1 MVSPQRWVKFYMEQ
15 RFRNIRIT
23 PEHIGNA
30 LRSNFLRVPPNQ
42 REYSWKEKHVKAL
55 FDDLKNVITAK
66 GVEYFLGTIVV
77 SNQDDNDKP
86 RVVDGQQ
93 RLATTLIFIA
103 AVRDYLHSKQDV
115 EAAKLERIYMLSP
128 VLGEDDMAHLSLND
142 RDREYFNER
151 VLLSPSDPKRIA
163 AERLRP
169 TRPSHVQIDSAAK
182 TSKEYVRGLVKNLA
196 PDTAKTLL
204 LEWITFIDKNAVV
217 IWVEVPDD
225 RAAYTIFE
233 TMNDRGLDL
242 SAIDLIKNHLFNMA
256 DDQVDEAERKWSEL
270 IGTLE
275 SSQETDVVKEF
286 VRHYWISRNGST
298 RTQEL
303 FDEIKDRAPNK
314 TNAMELLSR
323 LHASAELYVALLN
336 PMHSAW
342 IGYTDRTRRNLMTLI
357 NFNVKQ
363 IRPILL
369 AVLERF
375 PKKEVESVL
384 RLAVSWSVRLLATGE
399 QGTGMVESG
408 YGRAAQRIT
417 NGEIKDA
424 QDLALDLTSTIPAD
438 DAFESA
444 FATMQVAKASMAR
457 YFLRA
462 LEQQAEGSAEPE
474 NIPNDDPLAI
484 NLEHVLPENP
494 ENGEWLAFDAEQRA
508 LLTQRLGN
516 MAILQRTPN
525 NDLGNNPFHEKR
537 PFYAQSSYILT
548 KELAQTSDWVPT
560 SVTDRQKRLATIA
573 TKTWPITL

>member
-1 MVSPQRWVKFYMEQ
+1 MVPPGRWAEFYMEQ
-15 RFRNIRIT
+15 RFRSIRIT
-23 PEHIGNA
+23 PEHIGSA
-30 LRSNFLRVPPNQ
+30 IRSKFLSVPPNQ
-42 REYSWKEKHVKAL
+42 REYSWKDKHVKAL

-66 GVEYFLGTIVV
+66 GAEYFLGTIVV
-77 SNQDDNDKP
+77 SKQDENDKP

-103 AVRDYLHSKQDV
+103 AVRDYLHSKQDG
-115 EAAKLERIYMLSP
+115 EASKIESIYMFSP
-128 VLGEDDMAHLSLND
+128 VLGEDDMPHLSLND
-142 RDREYFNER
+142 RDRVYFKER
-151 VLLSPSDPKRIA
+151 VLLSPSDPRRVS
-163 AERLRP
+163 AEKLKP
-169 TRPSHVQIDSAAK
+169 TRPSHVRLDVAAK
-182 TSKEYVRGLVKNLA
+182 TATEYVLTLTKGLS
-196 PDTAKTLL
+196 PETAKSLL
-204 LEWITFIDKNAVV
+204 LEWIAFIEKNAVV

-242 SAIDLIKNHLFNMA
+242 SATDLIKNHLFHMA
-256 DDQVDEAERKWSEL
+256 DDQAEEAERKWSEL

-275 SSQETDVVKEF
+275 SSQETDIVKDF
-286 VRHYWISRNGST
+286 VRHYWVSRNGST

-303 FDEIKDRAPNK
+303 FDEIKERAPNK
-314 TNAMELLSR
+314 TNAMELLSK

-336 PMHSAW
+336 PMHTAW
-342 IGYTDRTRRNLMTLI
+342 IGYTDRTRRNLMTLVS
-357 NFNVKQ
+357 FNVKQ

-369 AVLERF
+369 AALERF

-408 YGRAAQRIT
+408 YGKAAQRIT

-424 QDLALDLTSTIPAD
+424 HDLALNLTSTVPAD

-444 FATMQVAKASMAR
+444 FATMQVAKGSAAR

-462 LEQQAEGSAEPE
+462 LEQQSQGIAEPE
-474 NIPNDDPLAI
+474 NIPNDDPLSI

-494 ENGEWLAFDAEQRA
+494 PPGEWAAFDAEQRA
-508 LLTQRLGN
+508 LFTGRLGN

-525 NDLGNNPFHEKR
+525 SNLQNKPFEEKKTA
-537 PFYAQSSYILT
+537 YSTSGYKLT
-548 KELAQTSDWVPT
+548 NELATIPDWTPT
-560 SVTDRQKRLATIA
+560 AVSDRQKRLAAIA
-573 TKTWPITL
+573 KNTWPISL